1 MRIAIIGTGNVGA
14 ALGSAWSAKGHEVVY
29 GVRDAASA
37 VPALGRGAG
46 VREAAEGAEAIVLAV
61 PWSAVQ
67 EVLRRCGSLSG
78 KTVIDC
84 TNPLKPA
91 LAGLEIGLTT
101 SAGEQVAGWAPG
113 ASVFKAFNQTGA
125 LNMASTAGYP
135 ARPVMFV
142 CGDDAARKPA
152 VLRLAEDL
160 GFEAVDAGDL
170 TVARL
175 LEPLAMLWIELARK
189 RGLGADFVFSLQRKT
204 RNG

>member
-1 MRIAIIGTGNVGA
+1 MQIAIIGTGNVGA
-14 ALGSAWSAKGHEVVY
+14 ALGRAWSAKGHEVVY
-29 GVRDAASA
+29 GVRDSASA
-37 VPALGRGAG
+37 VPAPGRGAG
-46 VREAAEGAEAIVLAV
+46 VKEAAQGAEAIVLAV
-61 PWSAVQ
+61 PWPATR
-67 EVLRRCGSLSG
+67 EVLRSCGPLSG

-160 GFEAVDAGDL
+160 GFEAIDAGDL
-170 TVARL
+170 TGARL
-175 LEPLAMLWIELARK
+175 LEPLAMLWIHLANRQK
-189 RGLGADFVFSLQRKT
+189 LGLDFAF
-204 RNG
+204 G